1 MPGGKMHSEKTV
13 KPQALIDIG
22 LTRAIFWNTDLNK
35 EVDSQAF
42 IVSTLIKGYND
53 FIIEKLVEYF
63 GSITVMESVNKYRDR
78 VSDKLVHAVENFT
91 HTRLASA

>member
-1 MPGGKMHSEKTV
+1 MTVGKMHSEKTV

-22 LTRAIFWNTDLNK
+22 LTRAIFWNTDLNR

-63 GSITVMESVNKYRDR
+63 GSDMVMESVNKYRDK
-78 VSDKLVHAVENFT
+78 VSDRLVNTVKNFT
-91 HTRLASA
+91 HSRLASA

>member
-1 MPGGKMHSEKTV
+1 MTVRKTHSEKTV

-22 LTRAIFWNTDLNK
+22 LTRAIFWNTDLNR

-63 GSITVMESVNKYRDR
+63 GTDMVVRSVNKYRDR
-78 VSDKLVHAVENFT
+78 VSDKLINMVENFT

>member
-1 MPGGKMHSEKTV
+1 MSVRKIHSEKTV
-13 KPQALIDIG
+13 KPQALIDTG
-22 LTRAIFWNTDLNK
+22 LTSAIFWNTDLNR

-63 GSITVMESVNKYRDR
+63 GTDMVVSSVDKYRDR
-78 VSDKLVHAVENFT
+78 VSDKLVNTVENFT
-91 HTRLASA
+91 HSRLASA